1 VTDFLTEPA
10 FEIGRRLEIRG
21 SSAWFVVLRPAEEEE
36 DALANFVAD
45 LSAVL
50 DQPVRVVRSFG
61 STFERLRSELGES
74 ACDPVLIT
82 DLDEADAERWRA
94 LDVNR
99 SAWLREGAVVLW
111 LSAAGV
117 ANLSSCAPN
126 IKSLVGGSIFHLGTD
141 GGAMTAAER
150 DQRIADLESHFQMNS
165 AEVISQAES
174 GVLPTE
180 PHFVEW
186 LVLLDRGDLV

>member
-21 SSAWFVVLRPAEEEE
+21 SSAWFVVLRPAEEA
-36 DALANFVAD
+36 DTLANFVAD

-50 DQPVRVVRSFG
+50 DQPVRVIHGLG
-61 STFERLRSELGES
+61 SSYEKLRSELNEPV
-74 ACDPVLIT
+74 ADTVLIP
-82 DLDEADAERWRA
+82 DLDQADAERWRA

-117 ANLSSCAPN
+117 SNLCSYAPN
-126 IKSLVGGSIFHLGTD
+126 LRSFVGGSIFNLGPE

-150 DQRIADLESHFQMNS
+150 DQQIADLESHFEMSS
-165 AEVISQAES
+165 AEVIKQAES
-174 GVLPTE
+174 GVLPSE

-186 LVLLDRGDLV
+186 LVLLGRGDLV

>member
-1 VTDFLTEPA
+1 MTEFPTEAA
-10 FEIGRRLEIRG
+10 FEIGRRFEIRV
-21 SSAWFVVLRPAEEEE
+21 SSAWFVVLRPAEEE

-50 DQPVRVVRSFG
+50 DQPVRVVHSFG
-61 STFERLRSELGES
+61 SSFEKLRNDLNGP
-74 ACDPVLIT
+74 AGDPVLIP
-82 DLDEADAERWRA
+82 DLDQVDAERWRA

-117 ANLSSCAPN
+117 TNLCSYAPN
-126 IKSLVGGSIFHLGTD
+126 IKSIVGGSFFNLGTD
-141 GGAMTAAER
+141 GGAMTGAEH

-165 AEVISQAES
+165 AEVIRQAES

>member
-1 VTDFLTEPA
+1 MTDFLTEPA

-21 SSAWFVVLRPAEEEE
+21 SSAWFVVLRPAE
-36 DALANFVAD
+36 DALTNFLAD

-50 DQPVRVVRSFG
+50 DQPVRVVRSSG
-61 STFERLRSELGES
+61 SSFEKLRGDLRES
-74 ACDPVLIT
+74 AGDPVLVT

-117 ANLSSCAPN
+117 TNLCSYAPN
-126 IKSLVGGSIFHLGTD
+126 IRSIVGGSIFNLGTD
-141 GGAMTAAER
+141 GGAMTVAER
-150 DQRIADLESHFQMNS
+150 EQRIADLEVHFQMTS
-165 AEVISQAES
+165 ADVIERAQA
-174 GVLPTE
+174 GTLPGE

>member
-1 VTDFLTEPA
+1 VTDFITQPA
-10 FEIGRRLEIRG
+10 FEIGRRLEIRE
-21 SSAWFVVLRPAEEEE
+21 SYAWFVVLRPSEEE

-50 DQPVRVVRSFG
+50 DQPIRVVHSFG
-61 STFERLRSELGES
+61 SSFEKLRNDLNEPAG
-74 ACDPVLIT
+74 DPVLIP
-82 DLDEADAERWRA
+82 DLDQAVAERWRA

-117 ANLSSCAPN
+117 TNLCSYAPN
-126 IKSLVGGSIFHLGTD
+126 IKSIVGGSIFHLGTD
-141 GGAMTAAER
+141 GSAMTVDER
-150 DQRIADLESHFQMNS
+150 DQQIADLESHFEMNS
-165 AEVISQAES
+165 AEVIRRAES
-174 GVLPTE
+174 GDLPTE

-186 LVLLDRGDLV
+186 LVLLGRGDLV

>member
-1 VTDFLTEPA
+1 MTDFLSEPA
-10 FEIGRRLEIRG
+10 FEIGRRLEIRE
-21 SSAWFVVLRPAEEEE
+21 SYAWFVVLRPAEEE

-50 DQPVRVVRSFG
+50 DQPVRVVHSFG
-61 STFERLRSELGES
+61 SSFEKLRNDLNGP
-74 ACDPVLIT
+74 AGDPVLIQ
-82 DLDEADAERWRA
+82 DLDQADAERWRA

-117 ANLSSCAPN
+117 TNLCSYAPN
-126 IKSLVGGSIFHLGTD
+126 IKSIVGGSFFNLGTD
-141 GGAMTAAER
+141 GRAMTGAEH

-165 AEVISQAES
+165 AEVIRQAES

>member
-1 VTDFLTEPA
+1 MTDFLMEPA

-21 SSAWFVVLRPAEEEE
+21 SSAWFVVLRPAEEE
-36 DALANFVAD
+36 DAMANFVAD

-50 DQPVRVVRSFG
+50 DQPVRVVRSSG
-61 STFERLRSELGES
+61 SSFERLWSELGES
-74 ACDPVLIT
+74 ACDPVLIS
-82 DLDEADAERWRA
+82 DLDQADAERWRA

-117 ANLSSCAPN
+117 TNLCSYAPN
-126 IKSLVGGSIFHLGTD
+126 IRSIVGGSIFNLGTD
-141 GGAMTAAER
+141 GGAMTVDER
-150 DQRIADLESHFQMNS
+150 DQRIADLESHFEMNS
-165 AEVISQAES
+165 TEVIKRAES

-180 PHFVEW
+180 PEFVEW
-186 LVLLDRGDLV
+186 LVLLGRGDLV